1 MDKELKYTPY
11 CGRCMKMLPSDVQEC
26 DCGGT
31 RVPLTYREGKE
42 HSRKFD
48 LFTPFTLEGTKF
60 DTKAQW
66 DAHRQKIADIHCVS
80 PADVV
85 LQDNS
90 LRDRERRYE
99 DAQHE
104 RYKKLTRRP

>member
-1 MDKELKYTPY
+1 MDKEALRHVPH
-11 CGRCMKMLPSDVQEC
+11 CGNCHARVSADTLRC
-26 DCGGT
+26 DCGSRLILG
-31 RVPLTYREGKE
+31 VPDK

>member
-1 MDKELKYTPY
+1 MSEEVEYTPY
-11 CGRCMKMLPSDVQEC
+11 CGRCMKVLPSDVQEC

-31 RVPLTYREGKE
+31 RVPLTRRGEKK

-48 LFTPFTLEGTKF
+48 LFTPFTLEGEKF

-80 PADVV
+80 PSDVV

-90 LRDRERRYE
+90 PRDRERRYE
-99 DAQHE
+99 ESQHA
-104 RYKKLTRRP
+104 RYEKLSRQR